1 MRKFTHFLYTVTRYT
16 FFIIIFF
23 NQSITFSQINK
34 NQHPSSGD
42 AGINHVKEK
51 CQGARAVTGF
61 YFQARKI
68 GKARYVLSRQ
78 YKPSGITN
86 KCLCW
91 DGPMKSMANVS
102 LFSLDTSQMMIVRD
116 SIMFFK
122 GGNTPAYV
130 GIKHGTAMI
139 PDTLAITK
147 KHSNLLISR
156 KYGATR
162 YQKEIQTG
170 KFKSTYQQVS

>member
-1 MRKFTHFLYTVTRYT
+1 VRNFTHFLYTIIIYT
-16 FFIIIFF
+16 LFIIIFLS
-23 NQSITFSQINK
+23 QSITFSQINN
-34 NQHPSSGD
+34 NQHSPSG
-42 AGINHVKEK
+42 GTGTNHVKEK
-51 CQGARAVTGF
+51 CQGARAITGF

-86 KCLCW
+86 NCLCW
-91 DGPMKSMANVS
+91 DGPVKSMINVS
-102 LFSLDTSQMMIVRD
+102 LFSLDTSQMMVVRD

-122 GGNTPAYV
+122 GGSTPAYV

-147 KHSNLLISR
+147 KTFKFINL
-156 KYGATR
+156 
-162 YQKEIQTG
+162 QKVWRDSIP
-170 KFKSTYQQVS
+170 KRNSAW